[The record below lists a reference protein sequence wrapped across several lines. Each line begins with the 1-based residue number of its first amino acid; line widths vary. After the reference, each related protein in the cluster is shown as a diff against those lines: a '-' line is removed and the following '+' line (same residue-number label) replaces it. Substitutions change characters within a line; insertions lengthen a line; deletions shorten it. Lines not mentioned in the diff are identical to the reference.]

1 MRHGTAAEGKARFT
15 LQRSWEQRMASRNMS
30 GASLGDGRY
39 ELREPIATGGMAT
52 VYKAWDTRV
61 ERIVAVKVLRSLAK
75 TDRRAIERFR
85 REAHAAAR
93 LSHPNAVTIYDFLEE
108 RGEHYLIMEFVEGV
122 NLKQY
127 LAQKGTLAPP
137 EAVRISSQI
146 CAVLQVAHANGFI
159 HRDIKPQNIM
169 VMPDGQA
176 KLTDF
181 GIVRVMEAAGL
192 TNTGIV
198 LGTADYLAPEQARGD
213 PLSPASDLYSLGVV
227 LYEMLAGRPPFVG
240 SSAVQVA
247 MQHANNVP
255 PPPSKYN
262 PRIPRALELV
272 ITKALQKEPGR
283 RYPDAEAMRQAL
295 RESLKKSI
303 EEGATIPGKLPAIE
317 QLPPHRLTTPPG
329 SPARPGHISR
339 PVVPQP
345 APLAAPLIEQE
356 PRTSASRW
364 STIFILIAVL
374 IFIISLLLGAYFA
387 FFASKKSS
395 GPAPN
400 QMALT
405 PGAIQRLNTA
415 IHTASPARMTALASV
430 AEARAAGAHE
440 DTSS

>member
-1 MRHGTAAEGKARFT
+1 MESKRTGGAT
-15 LQRSWEQRMASRNMS
+15 LGN
-30 GASLGDGRY
+30 GRY
-39 ELREPIATGGMAT
+39 ELHEPIATGGMAT
-52 VYKAWDTRV
+52 IFKAWDTRV
-61 ERIVAVKVLRSLAK
+61 ERIVAVKILRSLAK

-108 RGEHYLIMEFVEGV
+108 RGEHYLIMEYVVGV

-127 LAQKGTLAPP
+127 LARKGTLSPQ
-137 EAVRISSQI
+137 EAVQITSQV
-146 CAVLQVAHANGFI
+146 CSVLQVAHAQGFI

-169 VMPDGQA
+169 ITPDGQA

-247 MQHANNVP
+247 MQHTQNVP

-272 ITKALQKEPGR
+272 VKKALQKDPAR
-283 RYPDAEAMRQAL
+283 RYTTAEAMRKAL
-295 RESLKKSI
+295 GESLKKSI
-303 EEGATIPGKLPAIE
+303 EEGVTIPGSLPALD
-317 QLPPHRLTTPPG
+317 QSPHRRTTMPPSG
-329 SPARPGHISR
+329 GRPGHTSR
-339 PVVPQP
+339 PVGASGPPDRPLP
-345 APLAAPLIEQE
+345 APGAA
-356 PRTSASRW
+356 SALDGFERRRRGSRW
-364 STIFILIAVL
+364 TSLVILIV
-374 IFIISLLLGAYFA
+374 IGILLLSLALGLYFA
-387 FFASKKSS
+387 LVHKSGDHS
-395 GPAPN
+395 LIP
-400 QMALT
+400 
-405 PGAIQRLNTA
+405 
-415 IHTASPARMTALASV
+415 LASLV
-430 AEARAAGAHE
+430 IPIIR
-440 DTSS
+440 

>member
-1 MRHGTAAEGKARFT
+1 
-15 LQRSWEQRMASRNMS
+15 MASKHTG
-30 GASLGDGRY
+30 GATLDNGRY

-127 LAQKGTLAPP
+127 LAQKGTLAPQ
-137 EAVRISSQI
+137 EAVRITSQI

-272 ITKALQKEPGR
+272 VKKALQKEPER
-283 RYPDAEAMRQAL
+283 RYASAEAMRKAL
-295 RESLKKSI
+295 LESLKKSI
-303 EEGATIPGKLPAIE
+303 EEGATIPGHLPAVD
-317 QLPPHRLTTPPG
+317 QPPSRRVTAPPNA
-329 SPARPGHISR
+329 SERPRHISR
-339 PVVPQP
+339 PVVPPVQAPDRRAAFP
-345 APLAAPLIEQE
+345 AAAPTLAETE
-356 PRTSASRW
+356 GHARAARWTSLV
-364 STIFILIAVL
+364 IIIAVL
-374 IFIISLLLGAYFA
+374 ILIIGLALGIYFA
-387 FFASKKSS
+387 FLKPS
-395 GPAPN
+395 GHTSILPLA
-400 QMALT
+400 QTSLLIAC
-405 PGAIQRLNTA
+405 
-415 IHTASPARMTALASV
+415 IHQQLQQA
-430 AEARAAGAHE
+430 
-440 DTSS
+440 

>member
-1 MRHGTAAEGKARFT
+1 
-15 LQRSWEQRMASRNMS
+15 MASRHTS
-30 GASLGDGRY
+30 GASLDNGRY

-75 TDRRAIERFR
+75 TDRRSIERFR

-108 RGEHYLIMEFVEGV
+108 HGEHYLIMEFVEGV

-127 LAQKGTLAPP
+127 LAQKGTLSPQQ
-137 EAVRISSQI
+137 AVEITSQV
-146 CAVLQVAHANGFI
+146 CSVLQVAHANGFI

-169 VMPDGQA
+169 ITPDGQA

-198 LGTADYLAPEQARGD
+198 LGTADYLAPEQARGEQ
-213 PLSPASDLYSLGVV
+213 LSPASDLYSLGVV

-247 MQHANNVP
+247 MQHTTSVP

-272 ITKALQKEPGR
+272 VKKALQKEPDR
-283 RYPDAEAMRQAL
+283 RYTSAEAMRKAL
-295 RESLKKSI
+295 ADSLKKSI
-303 EEGATIPGKLPAIE
+303 EEGATIPGNLPAVE
-317 QLPPHRLTTPPG
+317 QSPNRRATLPPPG
-329 SPARPGHISR
+329 ANERQDYPARP
-339 PVVPQP
+339 QP
-345 APLAAPLIEQE
+345 IAAPPDRPPMPPNPIPARADAQAGHSSA
-356 PRTSASRW
+356 RWTSLV
-364 STIFILIAVL
+364 IIIVVIILV
-374 IFIISLLLGAYFA
+374 ISLALGLYFA
-387 FFASKKSS
+387 FIKPSS
-395 GPAPN
+395 LAPTWPLVQIA
-400 QMALT
+400 QM
-405 PGAIQRLNTA
+405 
-415 IHTASPARMTALASV
+415 LA
-430 AEARAAGAHE
+430 A
-440 DTSS
+440 

>member
-1 MRHGTAAEGKARFT
+1 ME
-15 LQRSWEQRMASRNMS
+15 SRRTS
-30 GASLGDGRY
+30 GASLDNGRY

-61 ERIVAVKVLRSLAK
+61 ERIVAVKMLRSLAK

-108 RGEHYLIMEFVEGV
+108 RGEYYLIMEYVEGV

-127 LAQKGTLAPP
+127 LAQKGALSPQ
-137 EAVRISSQI
+137 EAVQI
-146 CAVLQVAHANGFI
+146 AGQVCAVLQVAHANGFI

-169 VMPDGQA
+169 ITPDGQA

-198 LGTADYLAPEQARGD
+198 LGTADYLAPEQARGE

-255 PPPSKYN
+255 PPPSRYN

-272 ITKALQKEPGR
+272 VKRALYKEPER
-283 RYPDAEAMRQAL
+283 RYTSAEAMRKAL

-303 EEGATIPGKLPAIE
+303 EEGATIPGYLPTVD
-317 QLPPHRLTTPPG
+317 QPPHRRVSAPISANERPRHPSRPQERPLPPG
-329 SPARPGHISR
+329 EASALNG
-339 PVVPQP
+339 
-345 APLAAPLIEQE
+345 AAPRASSSRLLSLI
-356 PRTSASRW
+356 
-364 STIFILIAVL
+364 ILIVVAIL
-374 IFIISLLLGAYFA
+374 IVSLALGVYFA
-387 FFASKKSS
+387 FIKPS
-395 GPAPN
+395 G
-400 QMALT
+400 
-405 PGAIQRLNTA
+405 
-415 IHTASPARMTALASV
+415 
-430 AEARAAGAHE
+430 
-440 DTSS
+440 

>member
-1 MRHGTAAEGKARFT
+1 
-15 LQRSWEQRMASRNMS
+15 MASRNMS
-30 GASLGDGRY
+30 GASLGGGRY

-61 ERIVAVKVLRSLAK
+61 ERIVAVKILRSLAK
-75 TDRRAIERFR
+75 QDRRAIERFR

-108 RGEHYLIMEFVEGV
+108 NSEHYLIMEFVEGV

-127 LAQKGTLAPP
+127 LAQKGPLDPV
-137 EAVRISSQI
+137 EAVSITSQM
-146 CAVLQVAHANGFI
+146 CSVLQVAHAQGFI

-169 VMPDGQA
+169 IAKDGQA

-262 PRIPRALELV
+262 PRIPKPLELV
-272 ITKALQKEPGR
+272 IKRVLQKEPER
-283 RYPDAEAMRQAL
+283 RYPDAESMRKAL

-303 EEGATIPGKLPAIE
+303 DEGVTIPGSLPAVE
-317 QLPPHRLTTPPG
+317 PEGHRRATAPPREDVWPGRGGHAASDQPVFYPDSPADRLPPFVERSEPRQHSSRMTTILIVVAILVLLGTLAVGAYLATRKSGSLTPAHLFATTAQAEGPPAAVG
-329 SPARPGHISR
+329 AARPAQL
-339 PVVPQP
+339 QP
-345 APLAAPLIEQE
+345 
-356 PRTSASRW
+356 
-364 STIFILIAVL
+364 F
-374 IFIISLLLGAYFA
+374 
-387 FFASKKSS
+387 
-395 GPAPN
+395 
-400 QMALT
+400 ALT
-405 PGAIQRLNTA
+405 YATR
-415 IHTASPARMTALASV
+415 
-430 AEARAAGAHE
+430 E
-440 DTSS
+440 

>member
-1 MRHGTAAEGKARFT
+1 
-15 LQRSWEQRMASRNMS
+15 MASKHTS
-30 GASLGDGRY
+30 GATLDNGRY
-39 ELREPIATGGMAT
+39 ELREPIAAGGMAT

-108 RGEHYLIMEFVEGV
+108 RGEHYLIMEYVEGV

-127 LAQKGTLAPP
+127 LAQKGTLDPQQ
-137 EAVRISSQI
+137 AVQIASQV
-146 CAVLQVAHANGFI
+146 CSVLQVAHANGFI

-169 VMPDGQA
+169 VTPDGQA

-192 TNTGIV
+192 TNSGIV

-247 MQHANNVP
+247 MQHTTSVP

-272 ITKALQKEPGR
+272 VKKALQKEPER
-283 RYPDAEAMRQAL
+283 RYTSAESMRRAL
-295 RESLKKSI
+295 IESLKKSI
-303 EEGATIPGKLPAIE
+303 EEGATIPGRLPAIDQSPNRRVTAPPAASERSE
-317 QLPPHRLTTPPG
+317 QAVRPP
-329 SPARPGHISR
+329 
-339 PVVPQP
+339 
-345 APLAAPLIEQE
+345 PLAAQDRSQLLPNLTMPLDEEDMSIH
-356 PRTSASRW
+356 PPSRW
-364 STIFILIAVL
+364 TTLVIVAVVIILLV
-374 IFIISLLLGAYFA
+374 SLVVGLYFA
-387 FFASKKSS
+387 FIKPS
-395 GPAPN
+395 G
-400 QMALT
+400 LT
-405 PGAIQRLNTA
+405 PTLPLAQLGRTLAKGHQQIQAVVTE
-415 IHTASPARMTALASV
+415 S
-430 AEARAAGAHE
+430 EW
-440 DTSS
+440 

>member
-1 MRHGTAAEGKARFT
+1 
-15 LQRSWEQRMASRNMS
+15 MASRNMG
-30 GASLGDGRY
+30 GASLGGGRY
-39 ELREPIATGGMAT
+39 ELRDPIATGGMAT

-61 ERIVAVKVLRSLAK
+61 ERIVAIKILRSLAK
-75 TDRRAIERFR
+75 QDRRAIERFR

-108 RGEHYLIMEFVEGV
+108 NGEHYLIMEYVEGV

-127 LAQKGTLAPP
+127 LAQKGSLPP
-137 EAVRISSQI
+137 EEAVSITSQI
-146 CAVLQVAHANGFI
+146 CSVLQVAHAQGFI

-169 VMPDGQA
+169 IAKDGQA

-198 LGTADYLAPEQARGD
+198 LGTADYLAPEQARGE

-262 PRIPRALELV
+262 PRIPKPLELV
-272 ITKALQKEPGR
+272 IKRVLQKEPER
-283 RYPDAEAMRQAL
+283 RYPDADSMRKAL

-303 EEGATIPGKLPAIE
+303 DEGVTIPGSLPAVE
-317 QLPPHRLTTPPG
+317 SEGHRRATVPPREDIWAARGARALDNPHGFRAQ
-329 SPARPGHISR
+329 SPAERMESSLERPAPRQRSNRATTILIVVAILVLLGTLAVGAYLATRKSGSLAPASQFVTTGQHTSRTSR
-339 PVVPQP
+339 PAQRQP
-345 APLAAPLIEQE
+345 
-356 PRTSASRW
+356 
-364 STIFILIAVL
+364 F
-374 IFIISLLLGAYFA
+374 
-387 FFASKKSS
+387 
-395 GPAPN
+395 
-400 QMALT
+400 ALT
-405 PGAIQRLNTA
+405 YSKSG
-415 IHTASPARMTALASV
+415 
-430 AEARAAGAHE
+430 
-440 DTSS
+440 

>member
-1 MRHGTAAEGKARFT
+1 MESKRTG
-15 LQRSWEQRMASRNMS
+15 
-30 GASLGDGRY
+30 GASLDHGRY

-52 VYKAWDTRV
+52 LYKAWDRRV

-127 LAQKGTLAPP
+127 LAQKSALSPE
-137 EAVRISSQI
+137 EAVQIASQV
-146 CAVLQVAHANGFI
+146 CSVLQVAHDNGFI

-169 VMPDGQA
+169 VTPDGQA

-198 LGTADYLAPEQARGD
+198 LGTADYLAPEQARGE

-255 PPPSKYN
+255 PPPTRYN

-272 ITKALQKEPGR
+272 VKKALQKEPER
-283 RYPDAEAMRQAL
+283 RYTTAESMRKAL
-295 RESLKKSI
+295 MESLKKSI
-303 EEGATIPGKLPAIE
+303 EEGVTLPGSLPAVD
-317 QLPPHRLTTPPG
+317 QPPNRRVTAPPG
-329 SPARPGHISR
+329 ASERQEYTARQASDR
-339 PVVPQP
+339 PVPPPGMP
-345 APLAAPLIEQE
+345 ATRAEVG
-356 PRTSASRW
+356 PRASASRW
-364 STIFILIAVL
+364 TSLVIIIVVVIL
-374 IFIISLLLGAYFA
+374 IISLALGAYFA
-387 FFASKKSS
+387 FMKPASHSS
-395 GPAPN
+395 IFPLV
-400 QMALT
+400 QTSQTL
-405 PGAIQRLNTA
+405 
-415 IHTASPARMTALASV
+415 
-430 AEARAAGAHE
+430 AEA
-440 DTSS
+440 DQQVPQ

>member
-1 MRHGTAAEGKARFT
+1 
-15 LQRSWEQRMASRNMS
+15 MASKHTS
-30 GASLGDGRY
+30 GASLDNGRY

-127 LAQKGTLAPP
+127 LAQKGTLSPQQ
-137 EAVRISSQI
+137 AVEITSQV
-146 CAVLQVAHANGFI
+146 CSVLQVAHANGFI

-169 VMPDGQA
+169 ITPDGQA

-213 PLSPASDLYSLGVV
+213 QLSPASDLYSLGVV

-240 SSAVQVA
+240 TSAVQVA
-247 MQHANNVP
+247 MQHTTSVP

-272 ITKALQKEPGR
+272 VKKALQKEPER
-283 RYPDAEAMRQAL
+283 RYTNAEAMRKAL
-295 RESLKKSI
+295 MDSLKKSI
-303 EEGATIPGKLPAIE
+303 EEGATIPGYLPAVDQSPNRRATMPGVGE
-317 QLPPHRLTTPPG
+317 RPEHAARPQPHLSPDQPLMPPG
-329 SPARPGHISR
+329 PTPTRAD
-339 PVVPQP
+339 
-345 APLAAPLIEQE
+345 AE
-356 PRTSASRW
+356 ASRGAARW
-364 STIFILIAVL
+364 TSLVIIIVVIILV
-374 IFIISLLLGAYFA
+374 ISLALGLYFA
-387 FFASKKSS
+387 FIKPS
-395 GPAPN
+395 GLAP
-400 QMALT
+400 
-405 PGAIQRLNTA
+405 
-415 IHTASPARMTALASV
+415 ASPLAEISQML
-430 AEARAAGAHE
+430 AAI
-440 DTSS
+440 SRFKQL

>member
-1 MRHGTAAEGKARFT
+1 
-15 LQRSWEQRMASRNMS
+15 MASKYAG
-30 GASLGDGRY
+30 GASLGNGRY
-39 ELREPIATGGMAT
+39 ELREPVATGGMAT

-61 ERIVAVKVLRSLAK
+61 ERVVAIKILRSLAK
-75 TDRRAIERFR
+75 TDRHAIERFR

-108 RGEHYLIMEFVEGV
+108 RGEYYLIMEYVDGV

-127 LAQKGTLAPP
+127 LAQKGKLSPE
-137 EAVRISSQI
+137 EAVQI
-146 CAVLQVAHANGFI
+146 TSDICSVLQMAHAQGFI

-169 VMPDGQA
+169 IARDGQA

-198 LGTADYLAPEQARGD
+198 LGTADYLAPEQARGE

-227 LYEMLAGRPPFVG
+227 LYEMLAGRPPFLG

-262 PRIPRALELV
+262 PHIPRALELV
-272 ITKALQKEPGR
+272 IKKALQKEPGR